1 VGEAAQQFEALLLN
15 MMLKSMRQAGGQDGM
30 LDTEQ
35 SKLYTSMFD
44 QQIAQHLAKRG
55 IGLAEVMKRQLAGQ
69 GASAGREIASAGR
82 EIASAGTSTPDAS
95 PSALDPR
102 ASTLDAA
109 SARSTQELRGN
120 ASAALRVTGGRIPEN
135 GAPALPLDAPRHST
149 RDTRSSTLDPRHS
162 TLDTRS
168 SPLDP
173 SRATATGAGT
183 LQPLETRGIANRIW
197 LRAMEAARTAAPQA
211 GAGTPPAPATRE
223 PAAGNS
229 PLPIS
234 KTRDFVDRV
243 WSHAVE
249 AARATGIQ
257 ARFMVGQ
264 AALESGWGRHEIRA
278 ADGSQTY
285 NIFGVKAGRSWT
297 GPVVEKT
304 TTEYV
309 NGEPQKVTAKFR
321 VYSSYAESFK
331 DYASLL
337 MGNRRY
343 AAVIGQGQD
352 AEGFARGLQQAGYA
366 TDPAYADKLT
376 RIINSP
382 TLRASLLG

>member
-1 VGEAAQQFEALLLN
+1 MAASPLTDTRALALDAQGLERLKQQAGRDPGRAVGEASQQFEALLLN

-30 LDTEQ
+30 FDTEQ

-55 IGLAEVMKRQLAGQ
+55 IGLAEVMKRQLTAQGAGAA
-69 GASAGREIASAGR
+69 ASAGRPADPAQPAPDPQASTADSR
-82 EIASAGTSTPDAS
+82 PLS
-95 PSALDPR
+95 LDPR
-102 ASTLDAA
+102 
-109 SARSTQELRGN
+109 
-120 ASAALRVTGGRIPEN
+120 
-135 GAPALPLDAPRHST
+135 
-149 RDTRSSTLDPRHS
+149 SSN
-162 TLDTRS
+162 
-168 SPLDP
+168 LDP
-173 SRATATGAGT
+173 SRATGAGAGA
-183 LQPLETRGIANRIW
+183 LQPLETRGAANRIW
-197 LRAMEAARTAAPQA
+197 LRAMEAARTAAPQEGA
-211 GAGTPPAPATRE
+211 GAAPATGE
-223 PAAGNS
+223 GAPAAGAS
-229 PLPIS
+229 PLPVS
-234 KTRDFVDRV
+234 KTREFVDRV

-249 AARATGIQ
+249 AARETGIQ

-264 AALESGWGRHEIRA
+264 AALESGWGKHEIRA
-278 ADGSQTY
+278 DDGSQTY
-285 NIFGVKAGRSWT
+285 NIFGVKAGRSWN

-309 NGEPQKVTAKFR
+309 NGVAQKVTAKFR

-337 MGNRRY
+337 LGNRRY
-343 AAVIGQGQD
+343 AAAIGQGQD

-366 TDPAYADKLT
+366 TDPAYAAKLT

>member
-1 VGEAAQQFEALLLN
+1 MASSPLTDTRALALDAQGLDRLRQQAGRDPGRAVGEAAQQFEALLLN

-30 LDTEQ
+30 FDTEQ

-55 IGLAEVMKRQLAGQ
+55 MGLAEVMKRQLTAQ
-69 GASAGREIASAGR
+69 GAGAGRESTGAVRPADPAAAGQ
-82 EIASAGTSTPDAS
+82 P
-95 PSALDPR
+95 
-102 ASTLDAA
+102 
-109 SARSTQELRGN
+109 
-120 ASAALRVTGGRIPEN
+120 
-135 GAPALPLDAPRHST
+135 GAPASPLSLDP
-149 RDTRSSTLDPRHS
+149 RSSTLDPR
-162 TLDTRS
+162 L
-168 SPLDP
+168 PLPDSRLPTPDP
-173 SRATATGAGT
+173 ARTGAIT
-183 LQPLETRGIANRIW
+183 LQPLETRGVANRIW
-197 LRAMEAARTAAPQA
+197 LRAMEAARTAAPQ
-211 GAGTPPAPATRE
+211 TEVRPAPATGAQ
-223 PAAGNS
+223 PAAGS
-229 PLPIS
+229 VPLPIS
-234 KTRDFVDRV
+234 KTREFVDRV

-278 ADGSQTY
+278 EDGSQTY
-285 NIFGVKAGRSWT
+285 NVFGVKAGRSWT

-309 NGEPQKVTAKFR
+309 NGVAQKVTAKFR
-321 VYSSYAESFK
+321 AYSSYAEAFK

-352 AEGFARGLQQAGYA
+352 AEAFARGLQQAGYA

-382 TLRASLLG
+382 TLRSSLG

>member
-1 VGEAAQQFEALLLN
+1 MAASPLTDTRALALDAQGLERLKQQAGRDPGRAVGEAAQQFEALLLN

-55 IGLAEVMKRQLAGQ
+55 IGLAEVMKRQLNAQ
-69 GASAGREIASAGR
+69 GT
-82 EIASAGTSTPDAS
+82 GTERPGETGPAPST
-95 PSALDPR
+95 LDPR
-102 ASTLDAA
+102 ASTLD
-109 SARSTQELRGN
+109 
-120 ASAALRVTGGRIPEN
+120 
-135 GAPALPLDAPRHST
+135 PRHST
-149 RDTRSSTLDPRHS
+149 IDPRSSTIDRRSSTPDPRHS
-162 TLDTRS
+162 LPDPRAST
-168 SPLDP
+168 LDP
-173 SRATATGAGT
+173 SRATVPGAGP
-183 LQPLETRGIANRIW
+183 LQPLETRGVANRIW
-197 LRAMEAARTAAPQA
+197 VRAMEAARAAAPPA
-211 GAGTPPAPATRE
+211 DAGTTPAPATRE
-223 PAAGNS
+223 PAAGTS
-229 PLPIS
+229 PLPVS
-234 KTRDFVDRV
+234 KTREFVDRV

-264 AALESGWGRHEIRA
+264 AALESGWGKHEIRA

-285 NIFGVKAGRSWT
+285 NVFGVKAGRNWT

-309 NGEPQKVTAKFR
+309 NGAPQKVTAKFR
-321 VYSSYAESFK
+321 AYTSYAESFK

-337 MGNRRY
+337 LGNRRY

-352 AEGFARGLQQAGYA
+352 AEAFARGLQQAGYA

-382 TLRASLLG
+382 TLRSSLSG